1 VLVDGEIGP
10 TKLDIQMLD
19 HLRAN
24 LVAHTVVATKQD
36 KVKSLKRDAR
46 KKELAAGCQLDPND
60 VVWVSAT
67 SGVGIDDLRTI
78 VNTHLKIVSNKQ
90 GSAKA

>member
-1 VLVDGEIGP
+1 
-10 TKLDIQMLD
+10 MLD

-36 KVKSLKRDAR
+36 KVKSLKREAR
-46 KKELAAGCQLDPND
+46 KKELSAGCQLDIND

-67 SGVGIDDLRTI
+67 TGVGIDDLRTI
-78 VNTHLKIVSNKQ
+78 VNTHLKIISKKQ
-90 GSAKA
+90 ATSKE